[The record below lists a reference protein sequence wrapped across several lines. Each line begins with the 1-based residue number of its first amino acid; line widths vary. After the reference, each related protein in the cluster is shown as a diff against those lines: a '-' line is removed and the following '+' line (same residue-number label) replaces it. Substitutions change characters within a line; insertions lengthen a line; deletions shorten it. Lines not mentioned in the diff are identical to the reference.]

1 MLNQI
6 QMSKTPYQHNKQFN
20 VMNKLLFTA
29 FALLFSISVMAQ
41 QAGTESA
48 SQNGPKITFQE
59 TEYNFGDIQQGE
71 KVEHVFTFKN
81 SGTEPLI
88 LSNVKTTCGCTAT
101 DWPRDPIAPGG
112 TDEIKVVFN
121 SAGKMGRQNKVVT
134 VVSNAVNSQE
144 KVKLVGNVV
153 PKESESK

>member
-1 MLNQI
+1 
-6 QMSKTPYQHNKQFN
+6 
-20 VMNKLLFTA
+20 MNKLLFTA
-29 FALLFSISVMAQ
+29 LALLLSISGMAQ
-41 QAGTESA
+41 QAGAESA

-59 TEYNFGDIQQGE
+59 TEYNFGDIKQGE

-101 DWPRDPIAPGG
+101 DWPRDPVTPGS
-112 TDEIKVVFN
+112 TANIKVVFN
-121 SAGKMGRQNKVVT
+121 SAGKMGSQTKVVT
-134 VVSNAVNSQE
+134 VISNAVNSQE

-153 PKESESK
+153 PKETETK

>member
-1 MLNQI
+1 
-6 QMSKTPYQHNKQFN
+6 
-20 VMNKLLFTA
+20 MNKLLFTA

-41 QAGTESA
+41 QAETESPP
-48 SQNGPKITFQE
+48 QNGPKITFQK

-88 LSNVKTTCGCTAT
+88 LSNVQTTCGCTAT
-101 DWPRDPIAPGG
+101 DWPRDTIAPGG
-112 TDEIKVVFN
+112 SGEIKVVFN

-134 VVSNAVNSQE
+134 VTSNAANSQE

>member
-1 MLNQI
+1 ML
-6 QMSKTPYQHNKQFN
+6 KTNYQHNKQFN

-29 FALLFSISVMAQ
+29 LVLLFSISVMAQ
-41 QAGTESA
+41 QPVTESA
-48 SQNGPKITFQE
+48 SQNGPKITFKE
-59 TEYNFGDIQQGE
+59 AEYNFGEIQQGE
-71 KVEHVFTFKN
+71 KVEHVFTFEN

-101 DWPRDPIAPGG
+101 DWPRDPIAPGSKG
-112 TDEIKVVFN
+112 EIKVKFN
-121 SAGKMGRQNKVVT
+121 SAGKMSRQNKVVT
-134 VVSNAVNSQE
+134 VISNAVNSQE